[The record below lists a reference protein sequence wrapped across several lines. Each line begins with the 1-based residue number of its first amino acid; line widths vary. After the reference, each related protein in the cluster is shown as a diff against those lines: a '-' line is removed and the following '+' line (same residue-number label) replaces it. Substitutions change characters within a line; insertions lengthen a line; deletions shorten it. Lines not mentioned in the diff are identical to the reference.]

1 MRWAHRRRFFDMHTL
16 IVGAGAVGGYIGA
29 RLHQSGRAPA
39 FLVRPR
45 RARILQQRGLQL
57 HTLAGTQIV
66 QPRLLTPDA
75 VDRHYDLILLAVK
88 ATDLYTAIDA
98 MRPAVGPDTLIVPIL
113 NGMNHFPVLDGLFGR
128 NAVLGGIAKVVTS
141 LTDDGDIRQFAEG
154 ASLII
159 GKRAVGT
166 DQVRFDRTAVTLDV
180 DGIGFAVSE
189 DIDRDLWH
197 KWVFIASIGAA
208 NCLLGGTAG
217 EIAAVAGGTE
227 VATGLIEEAA
237 SISAAAGFP
246 LDPSFIAEPFHDPAS
261 ILTSSMYRDVRNA
274 RRVEAESIVG
284 DLVLRGRALGV
295 DVPLLNAA
303 AVALRVWSN
312 RRDKAVQ
319 QTSRE

>member
-1 MRWAHRRRFFDMHTL
+1 MMDTL
-16 IVGAGAVGGYIGA
+16 IVGAGATGGYFGA
-29 RLHQSGRAPA
+29 RLHQSDRAPT

-45 RARILQQRGLQL
+45 RAQTLRQRGLRL
-57 HTLAGTQIV
+57 HSPSGTQVV

-75 VDRHYDLILLAVK
+75 IDRHYDLILLAVK
-88 ATDLYTAIDA
+88 ATDLDTAIDA
-98 MRPAVGPDTLIVPIL
+98 MRPAVGPDTLLVPIL
-113 NGMNHFPVLDGLFGR
+113 NGMSHFPVLDELFGR
-128 NAVLGGIAKVVTS
+128 TAVLGGIAKVVTS

-154 ASLII
+154 ASLTM
-159 GKRAVGT
+159 GNRAEGT
-166 DQVRFDRTAVTLDV
+166 DSVRFDRAAVTLDV
-180 DGIGFAVSE
+180 EGVGFALSE

-217 EIAAVAGGTE
+217 EIAAVAGGTD

-246 LDPSFIAEPFHDPAS
+246 LDPSSIAELFHDPS
-261 ILTSSMYRDVRNA
+261 SKLTSSMYRDVRNA
-274 RRVEAESIVG
+274 RRVEAEPILG
-284 DLVLRGRALGV
+284 DLVRRGRALGV

-312 RRDKAVQ
+312 HRDTAEQ
-319 QTSRE
+319 

>member
-1 MRWAHRRRFFDMHTL
+1 MMDTL
-16 IVGAGAVGGYIGA
+16 IVGAGAAGGYFGA
-29 RLHQSGRAPA
+29 RLHQSDRAPT

-45 RARILQQRGLQL
+45 RARILQQRGLRL
-57 HTLAGTQIV
+57 HSPSGTQIV

-75 VDRHYDLILLAVK
+75 IDRHYGLILLAVK

-98 MRPAVGPDTLIVPIL
+98 MRPAVGPDTLLVPML
-113 NGMNHFPVLDGLFGR
+113 NGMNHFPVLDELFGR

-154 ASLII
+154 ASLTM
-159 GKRAVGT
+159 GKRAEGT
-166 DQVRFDRTAVTLDV
+166 DPVRFDLAAVTLDV
-180 DGIGFAVSE
+180 EGVGFALSE

-217 EIAAVAGGTE
+217 EIAAVAGGTD
-227 VATGLIEEAA
+227 VATGLIAEAA

-246 LDPSFIAEPFHDPAS
+246 LDPSSIVDPFHDPTS
-261 ILTSSMYRDVRNA
+261 KLTSSMYRDVCNA
-274 RRVEAESIVG
+274 RRAEVEPILG
-284 DLVLRGRALGV
+284 DLVRRGRALGV

-312 RRDKAVQ
+312 RRDNTEQ
-319 QTSRE
+319 

>member
-1 MRWAHRRRFFDMHTL
+1 MMDTL
-16 IVGAGAVGGYIGA
+16 IVGAGAVGGYLGI
-29 RLHQSGRAPA
+29 RLHESERAPA

-45 RARILQQRGLQL
+45 RARALQQRGLRL
-57 HTLAGTQIV
+57 TTFSGTQII
-66 QPRLLTPDA
+66 QPRLLTPGA

-88 ATDLYTAIDA
+88 AADLRTAIDD
-98 MRPAVGPDTLIVPIL
+98 MRPAVGPDSLIIPIL
-113 NGMNHFPVLDGLFGR
+113 NGVSHFPVLDGVFGR
-128 NAVLGGIAKVVTS
+128 DAVLGGIAKVVTS

-154 ASLII
+154 ASLTI
-159 GKRAVGT
+159 GKRGAGT
-166 DQVRFDRTAVTLDV
+166 DPVRFDRVAATLDV
-180 DGIGFAVSE
+180 DGVGFAVSE

-217 EIAAVAGGTE
+217 EIAAVAGGTD

-237 SISAAAGFP
+237 SISAAAGYP
-246 LDPSFIAEPFHDPAS
+246 LDPSVIAEPFHDPTS
-261 ILTSSMYRDVRNA
+261 TMTSSMYRDVRNA
-274 RRVEAESIVG
+274 RRTEAESIVG

-312 RRDKAVQ
+312 RRDEAQ
-319 QTSRE
+319 Q